1 MKVFVTGAT
10 GFVTGNVTLQ
20 LRARGDE
27 VRALVRDAS
36 RGQTLARAGV
46 TLVKGDLAD
55 GAALHRGMDGV
66 DAVVHGAAMYSV
78 GIAASRRP
86 AMFEA
91 NVTGTERVLEAA
103 LTAGVRRVAYVSTC
117 AVFGNTRGAVVDETY
132 TRSGPYTSYYEETK
146 VRAHEIALGLA
157 ARGLAVSIAQPGSVY
172 GPGDTSGLG
181 GLMRDFARG
190 RLPLVPFADAG
201 LNFVHVDDVAR
212 GIVLVLDRCPRAL
225 RPRRRRIRTRPTL
238 ARGRFAPSALLLVLV
253 RLVGLE
259 LVGVSPEGASR
270 PQRSSSSS
278 SDSSDSN
285 SSECRQR
292 ALRALSAPPRPRPT
306 RRTRT
311 RRSVARGRFAPS
323 ALLLV
328 LVRLVGLELV

>member
-20 LRARGDE
+20 LLARGDE

-46 TLVKGDLAD
+46 TLVEGDLSD
-55 GAALHRGMDGV
+55 GASLARGIDGV

-103 LTAGVRRVAYVSTC
+103 LAAGVRRVAYVSTC

-146 VRAHEIALGLA
+146 VRAHEIALGAA
-157 ARGLAVSIAQPGSVY
+157 ARGLAVSIAQPGGVY

-181 GLMRDFARG
+181 GLMRDFVRG

-212 GIVLVLDRCPRAL
+212 GDRARARSRPAGTEL
-225 RPRRRRIRTRPTL
+225 RARRRERARRRCVRGARARDRSGPAAPAFAVRAAPARRACATWS
-238 ARGRFAPSALLLVLV
+238 ARGRDVDEGRHVL
-253 RLVGLE
+253 G
-259 LVGVSPEGASR
+259 
-270 PQRSSSSS
+270 QR
-278 SDSSDSN
+278 
-285 SSECRQR
+285 
-292 ALRALSAPPRPRPT
+292 
-306 RRTRT
+306 
-311 RRSVARGRFAPS
+311 
-323 ALLLV
+323 
-328 LVRLVGLELV
+328 